1 MRFVVDECTGPAVA
15 VWLVEQ
21 GHDLYAVS
29 LSSPGWK
36 DTDVLA
42 KAVTGQRIVITNE
55 RDFGELI
62 FKNRLPHEGAIYVRL
77 NNETSRN
84 KIAVLSRLS
93 ATENTIID
101 HDTFFTVTED
111 SVRMRHKKRG

>member
-1 MRFVVDECTGPAVA
+1 MRFVVDECTGSAVA

-21 GHDLYAVS
+21 EHDVYAVS

-42 KAVTGQRIVITNE
+42 KAVAERRIVITND

-62 FKNRLPHEGAIYVRL
+62 FKNRLPHEGVIYLRL
-77 NNETSRN
+77 SDETSQN
-84 KIAVLSRLS
+84 KIAVLRRLL
-93 ATENTIID
+93 AAENIIIN

-111 SVRMRHKKRG
+111 SVRVRPK

>member
-21 GHDLYAVS
+21 GHDVYAVS

-42 KAVTGQRIVITNE
+42 KAVAERRIVITND

-62 FKNRLPHEGAIYVRL
+62 FKNRLPHEGVIYL
-77 NNETSRN
+77 
-84 KIAVLSRLS
+84 
-93 ATENTIID
+93 
-101 HDTFFTVTED
+101 
-111 SVRMRHKKRG
+111 